1 LRFYLLSEVLN
12 STLYSWRCGMSRPQT
27 NTADSHAAVGDH
39 PVCDYCGGYIVT
51 DGQDCPALD
60 DGRCFP

>member
-1 LRFYLLSEVLN
+1 
-12 STLYSWRCGMSRPQT
+12 MSRPQT
-27 NTADSHAAVGDH
+27 NTADSRAAVGDH